1 MQVKS
6 RSVADPNLWMMCGAW
21 FRVMTLLVTDLVM
34 TCLCIFLTPPSM
46 RIDRVWQQWVRSS
59 CHTTCTSTPA
69 SSARPRLTIQCTPSL
84 LSTPY
89 CWYHIQYDKNLTRLQ
104 TNSKHSAVGGWVRY
118 FGQKHFLSPSHILC
132 CSWTGRQRQRWE
144 RQTSTPPLN
153 PSSPS
158 LSGATNI
165 SN

>member
-1 MQVKS
+1 MDDVC
-6 RSVADPNLWMMCGAW
+6 VVW

-34 TCLCIFLTPPSM
+34 TFSLHFS
-46 RIDRVWQQWVRSS
+46 
-59 CHTTCTSTPA
+59 HTTINDNWQGVAAVGAIIMPHNLYLHSGLVSKTKVE
-69 SSARPRLTIQCTPSL
+69 CTPSL

-89 CWYHIQYDKNLTRLQ
+89 CWCHIQYDKNPTRLQ

-153 PSSPS
+153 LSSPS
-158 LSGATNI
+158 LSGATRILN
-165 SN
+165 